1 MRPQTRSLLRM
12 HLATKVSSQA
22 DFDYLSLPELSP
34 DLHSVE
40 MPSRVGAAVVV
51 SYPDFLYNITNVFQL
66 LKENNVLFLNQQ
78 ATLF

>member
-1 MRPQTRSLLRM
+1 M

-66 LKENNVLFLNQQ
+66 LKENVLFLNQR
-78 ATLF
+78 ATFFLKGSIAQ